1 VPEGAAETVNEPI
14 LATYLIESPRPP
26 DAAAET
32 LAKAVSA
39 GTFTAVPGETSD
51 LFARFNARVVS
62 VKPLGERDRPSIPYW
77 TAPEEPVAHYRAE
90 VTIALPP
97 ELTGDSLVDL
107 LAVAAGGVFES
118 RELSAIRLLDLD
130 LPAWFMAPH
139 PGPQFGV
146 DGTRKL
152 VDVWGRPVIGSII
165 KPNVGLTPE
174 ATADMVRM
182 LAEAGVDF
190 IKDDEKMTSP
200 PYSRMAVR
208 AKAVLRVL
216 DEHAQRTGKRVMFA
230 FNVTA
235 DDPDEMA
242 RRHDLVYAL
251 GATCVMVSV
260 AQIGLPGLT
269 FLRKRASLPIHGHRN
284 GWGALTRCPD
294 LGYEM
299 TAYQKLWR
307 LAGIDHLH
315 VNGIRNKYWEADES
329 VVRSVR
335 ACLTPLRDPG
345 DRALPV
351 VGSGMWAGQAP
362 DTYERTGSV
371 DMLYIAGGGIIGHPG
386 GPGAG
391 VRSIQQ
397 AWDAALAG
405 KSLPEWAETHT
416 ELAQALRKFGKG

>member
-1 VPEGAAETVNEPI
+1 MPEGAAETMNEPI
-14 LATYLIESPRPP
+14 QATYLIESPRPP
-26 DAAAET
+26 DAAAEI

-51 LFARFNARVVS
+51 LFARFNAQVVT
-62 VKPLGERDRPSIPYW
+62 VKPLGEREHPAIPYW
-77 TAPEEPVAHYRAE
+77 TAPPAPLAHYRAE
-90 VTIALPP
+90 VTIALPA

-107 LAVAAGGVFES
+107 LAVVAGGAFES
-118 RELSAIRLLDLD
+118 RELSAIRLLDLA
-130 LPAWFMAPH
+130 LPAWFMAAH

-152 VDVWGRPVIGSII
+152 TAVWGRPVIGSII

-174 ATADMVRM
+174 ATAEMVRM

-200 PYSRMAVR
+200 PYSRIEVR
-208 AKAVLRVL
+208 AKAVLRAL
-216 DEHAQRTGKRVMFA
+216 DEHAQRTGKRIMFA

-242 RRHDLVYAL
+242 RRHDLVQRL

-260 AQIGLPGLT
+260 VQIGLPGLA

-294 LGYEM
+294 LGYEF

-335 ACLTPLRDPG
+335 ACLTPLRDPA

-405 KSLPEWAETHT
+405 KSLAEWAETHP
-416 ELAQALRKFGKG
+416 ELAQALQKFGKA

>member
-1 VPEGAAETVNEPI
+1 MAA
-14 LATYLIESPRPP
+14 
-26 DAAAET
+26 
-32 LAKAVSA
+32 
-39 GTFTAVPGETSD
+39 
-51 LFARFNARVVS
+51 
-62 VKPLGERDRPSIPYW
+62 
-77 TAPEEPVAHYRAE
+77 
-90 VTIALPP
+90 
-97 ELTGDSLVDL
+97 
-107 LAVAAGGVFES
+107 
-118 RELSAIRLLDLD
+118 
-130 LPAWFMAPH
+130 H

-152 VDVWGRPVIGSII
+152 TDVWGRPVIGSII

-200 PYSRMAVR
+200 PYSRIEVR
-208 AKAVLRVL
+208 ARAVLRAL
-216 DEHAQRTGKRVMFA
+216 DEHAERTGKRIMFA

-242 RRHDLVYAL
+242 RRHDLVQRL

-260 AQIGLPGLT
+260 VQIGLPGLA

-294 LGYEM
+294 LGYEF

-335 ACLTPLRDPG
+335 ACLTPLRDLA

-362 DTYERTGSV
+362 DTYQRTGSV
-371 DMLYIAGGGIIGHPG
+371 DMLYIAGGGIHRPSGRAGRG
-386 GPGAG
+386 GALNSAGVGRRAGGQVAGRVGGDPPRAGAG
-391 VRSIQQ
+391 VAEVRQSVKERKAIQ
-397 AWDAALAG
+397 
-405 KSLPEWAETHT
+405 
-416 ELAQALRKFGKG
+416 R